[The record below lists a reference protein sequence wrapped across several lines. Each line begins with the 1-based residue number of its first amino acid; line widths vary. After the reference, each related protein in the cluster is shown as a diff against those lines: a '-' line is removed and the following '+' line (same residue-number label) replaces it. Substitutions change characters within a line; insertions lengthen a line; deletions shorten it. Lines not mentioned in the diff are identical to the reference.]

1 VERSI
6 QHCAVSVLLIH
17 PHTPASVDDQRPCS
31 KRATCELTYS
41 HSRSSGCRLL
51 YMNISTDFLRDKL
64 VDQYLKSEIL
74 ISYTDLSNGLPD
86 PDERFQF
93 LVPNTVLRYQEKTA
107 INVGLKLCFLNLIRC
122 ARM

>member
-1 VERSI
+1 
-6 QHCAVSVLLIH
+6 
-17 PHTPASVDDQRPCS
+17 
-31 KRATCELTYS
+31 
-41 HSRSSGCRLL
+41 
-51 YMNISTDFLRDKL
+51 MNISTDFLRDKL

-74 ISYTDLSNGLPD
+74 ISYTDLSNGPPD